1 MNKADKK
8 QLKKDPRY
16 AAVRDAHHRLCVA
29 YAEAQ
34 RIQLEA
40 TAAFKQETGIER
52 TLVPAQEP
60 LPDERLF
67 ELLRPRG
74 DKVRICRRLDLDIVV
89 ELESVTEKRIR
100 AGGAEYDLEMG
111 ARRGGYERM
120 YVHREDLAK
129 IKAGEL
135 KGWRQKPWGK

>member
-1 MNKADKK
+1 MNKADEK

-16 AAVRDAHHRLCVA
+16 AAVRDAHHRLRVA

-40 TAAFKQETGIER
+40 TAAFKQETGLEG
-52 TLVPAQEP
+52 TQEP

-74 DKVRICRRLDLDIVV
+74 DNARGVSGSGLGEIIN
-89 ELESVTEKRIR
+89 VTEHRVIIGR
-100 AGGAEYDLEMG
+100 DEYDLYSG
-111 ARRGGYERM
+111 HVRARYSSRQI
-120 YVHREDLAK
+120 HPEDLAK
-129 IKAGEL
+129 IKSGKL
-135 KGWRQKPWGK
+135 RGWRQKKWGEQ

>member
-1 MNKADKK
+1 MNKADEK

-16 AAVRDAHHRLCVA
+16 AAVRDAHHRLRVA

-40 TAAFKQETGIER
+40 TVAFKQETGLEGTQIP
-52 TLVPAQEP
+52 TQAP

-74 DKVRICRRLDLDIVV
+74 DNARGVSGSGLGEIIN
-89 ELESVTEKRIR
+89 VTEHRVMIGR
-100 AGGAEYDLEMG
+100 DEYDLYSG
-111 ARRGGYERM
+111 HVRARYSSRRI
-120 YVHREDLAK
+120 HPEDLAK
-129 IKAGEL
+129 IKSGKL
-135 KGWRQKPWGK
+135 RGWRQKKWGEQ